1 MKKRY
6 QPPALRF
13 SKWQRRTIVP
23 VILLFFIFCISCKKN
38 NEETPTGSSCRIITA
53 LGGPDTY
60 HFTYDSEGKL
70 SSLHTVPTKQKFTYT
85 YEGNITN
92 MLVEIDGKFLAKFII
107 TNNSQGF
114 TTNIRRLANE
124 AGTVWNNQS
133 MEYNGTQLAKI
144 LYSTSNASSPVF
156 AVNYTWKDGN
166 IASQESGGSVIEFE
180 YYTDKPAVAG
190 EWRKYG
196 ELVEGN
202 HLFANKNCT
211 KSIKNGGEVTSFTY
225 EFDDAGKILKM
236 TTTEPGNAVS
246 SVQYEYSCN

>member
-1 MKKRY
+1 
-6 QPPALRF
+6 
-13 SKWQRRTIVP
+13 
-23 VILLFFIFCISCKKN
+23 VILVFFIFCISCKKK
-38 NEETPTGSSCRIITA
+38 NEETPTGLSCRIITA
-53 LGGPDTY
+53 LDGPNTY

-166 IASQESGGSVIEFE
+166 IASQESGGSVIEYE